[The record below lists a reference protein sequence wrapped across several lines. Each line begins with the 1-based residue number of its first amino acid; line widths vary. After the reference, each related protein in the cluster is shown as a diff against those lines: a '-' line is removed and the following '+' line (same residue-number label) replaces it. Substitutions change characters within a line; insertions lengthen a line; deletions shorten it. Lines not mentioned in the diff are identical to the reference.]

1 MISRYL
7 EKLLIWRKKKIKKYS
22 HQTIGYIKFSILDDY
37 SVDIDVNLPDMS
49 DASPTNTAIAAERYA
64 EFLLS
69 INQGF
74 HRDQILRTLTSKIDQ
89 NNTQQYLFID
99 NVINFWAL
107 LYEQYKKS
115 RKASIQYNQSVVK
128 PSQVFRI
135 Q

>member
-7 EKLLIWRKKKIKKYS
+7 EKLLIWRKKKIKKHS
-22 HQTIGYIKFSILDDY
+22 HRTIGCVKFSILDDY

-99 NVINFWAL
+99 NIINFWGL